1 MIKENEK
8 REHIIK
14 NLRRALLNKNT
25 IKTVFHETMQVNSKV
40 ATDDSAIVF
49 VENFIKSNGIVLYS
63 TSEEEIK
70 LQMEHILCKYP
81 DANISCSSDALTQFF
96 NSLGLTK
103 ILPASLATNTDI
115 CILPCESIIAN
126 NMSALVSTG
135 QGNLLFPKILII
147 FAFTSQAVYSWK
159 EATARL
165 KSQYIN
171 KLPEKV
177 MLLDL
182 HDPKFESIYVLLNE
196 D

>member
-14 NLRRALLNKNT
+14 NVRKALLNKNT
-25 IKTVFHETMQVNSKV
+25 IKTVVHESMQVNS
-40 ATDDSAIVF
+40 ASTTDDPAIIF
-49 VENFIKSNGIVLYS
+49 VEKFIKSNGIVLYS

-70 LQMEHILCKYP
+70 LQMERVLCKYP
-81 DANISCSSDALTQFF
+81 NASISCSSDTLTKFF
-96 NSLGLTK
+96 NSLGMDK
-103 ILPASLATNTDI
+103 IKPASKLADSDI

-126 NMSALVSTG
+126 NMSALVSTE
-135 QGNLLFPKILII
+135 QGNLVFPKILIL
-147 FAFTSQAVYSWK
+147 FAFTSQAVHSWK
-159 EATARL
+159 EATTRL

-182 HDPKFESIYVLLNE
+182 QKPIFKSVYMLLTE